1 MGIIPEIGGLLLL
14 IIYVCSDFFLLFIIA
29 LQYKNFKTFYR
40 IKRNFFTR

>member
-1 MGIIPEIGGLLLL
+1 MGITPGIGGLLLL
-14 IIYVCSDFFLLFIIA
+14 IIYVCSDFLLFIIA